1 MISKDELFKEEFYLN
16 LQDTLDKFEKIL
28 IKDGY
33 FKVKETKFIRQFE
46 YISDDYSYKSI
57 VTTEIKNGY
66 ISMSDNLMVD
76 PENKNWPFL
85 ILYQEEADL
94 YNDEIYISDNYS
106 PDQFFDDERK
116 TDKEMEKE
124 IEEIDQEAEKTI
136 KEHLEKPEIYI
147 RTGYKF
153 QEKDSIGAKKI
164 YPAIMEIDQFNDGG
178 YQYYQPYKA
187 YEIDTYLHSNV
198 SVHELINELN
208 TGDLIKLYKAFTDK
222 EY

>member
-1 MISKDELFKEEFYLN
+1 MISKDEMFKEEFYLN

-28 IKDGY
+28 IKDNY
-33 FKVKETKFIRQFE
+33 QKVKETKFIRQFE

-66 ISMSDNLMVD
+66 LLKDVSQ
-76 PENKNWPFL
+76 EWPFL

-94 YNDEIYISDNYS
+94 YNDEIYISDNYRC
-106 PDQFFDDERK
+106 DEDI
-116 TDKEMEKE
+116 DKSQEQINKE

-136 KEHLEKPEIYI
+136 KEHLDKPEIYI
-147 RTGYKF
+147 KYF
-153 QEKDSIGAKKI
+153 MEKDKIGTKKI
-164 YPAIMEIDQFNDGG
+164 YPAIMEIDSFNDVG

-198 SVHELINELN
+198 SLHELIRELN
-208 TGDLIKLYKAFTDK
+208 TADLINLYKAFTDK
-222 EY
+222 ED

>member
-33 FKVKETKFIRQFE
+33 QKVIDKRFIRQFE

-66 ISMSDNLMVD
+66 FLKDVSQD
-76 PENKNWPFL
+76 WPFL

-94 YNDEIYISDNYS
+94 YNDEIYISDNYH
-106 PDQFFDDERK
+106 PLDYHNQGEYIDK
-116 TDKEMEKE
+116 TQEQIDKE

-136 KEHLEKPEIYI
+136 KEHLNKPEIYI

-164 YPAIMEIDQFNDGG
+164 YPAIVEIDQFNEGG
-178 YQYYQPYKA
+178 YQYLQPYKA
-187 YEIDTYLHSNV
+187 YEIDTYLHSSV
-198 SVHELINELN
+198 SIRELIRELN
-208 TGDLIKLYKAFTDK
+208 TADLINLYKAFTDK
-222 EY
+222 EVI

>member
-1 MISKDELFKEEFYLN
+1 MISKDEMFKEEFYLN

-33 FKVKETKFIRQFE
+33 QLVKETKFIRQFE

-66 ISMSDNLMVD
+66 FLKEVSQD
-76 PENKNWPFL
+76 WPFL
-85 ILYQEEADL
+85 ILYQAEADL
-94 YNDEIYISDNYS
+94 YNDEIYISDNYHS
-106 PDQFFDDERK
+106 DEDIDKSQDQID
-116 TDKEMEKE
+116 KE

-147 RTGYKF
+147 RSF
-153 QEKDSIGAKKI
+153 LQKDGIGTKKI
-164 YPAIMEIDQFNDGG
+164 YPAIMEIDSFNEGG
-178 YQYYQPYKA
+178 YQYLQPYKA

-208 TGDLIKLYKAFTDK
+208 TADLINLYKAFTDK
-222 EY
+222 GRLHENS

>member
-1 MISKDELFKEEFYLN
+1 MISKDEMFKEEYYLN

-28 IKDGY
+28 IKDNY
-33 FKVKETKFIRQFE
+33 QKVKETKFIRQFE

-66 ISMSDNLMVD
+66 LLKDVSQ
-76 PENKNWPFL
+76 EWPFL
-85 ILYQEEADL
+85 ILYQEETDL
-94 YNDEIYISDNYS
+94 YNDEIYISDNCS

-136 KEHLEKPEIYI
+136 KEHLDKPEIYI
-147 RTGYKF
+147 KYF
-153 QEKDSIGAKKI
+153 MEKDKIGTKKI
-164 YPAIMEIDQFNDGG
+164 YPAIMEIDSFNDVG

-198 SVHELINELN
+198 SLHELINELN
-208 TGDLIKLYKAFTDK
+208 TADLIRLYKAFTGN
-222 EY
+222 

>member
-1 MISKDELFKEEFYLN
+1 MFKEEYYLN

-28 IKDGY
+28 IKDNY
-33 FKVKETKFIRQFE
+33 QKVKETKFIRQFE

-66 ISMSDNLMVD
+66 LLKDVSQ
-76 PENKNWPFL
+76 EWPFL
-85 ILYQEEADL
+85 ILYQEETDL

-124 IEEIDQEAEKTI
+124 IEEIDKEAEKTI

-178 YQYYQPYKA
+178 YQYLQPYKA

-198 SVHELINELN
+198 SVHELIRELN
-208 TGDLIKLYKAFTDK
+208 TADLIRLYKAFTDK
-222 EY
+222 EAYS

>member
-1 MISKDELFKEEFYLN
+1 MISKDEMFKEEFYLN

-33 FKVKETKFIRQFE
+33 QKVIDKRFIRQFE

-66 ISMSDNLMVD
+66 FLKDVSQD
-76 PENKNWPFL
+76 WPFL

-94 YNDEIYISDNYS
+94 YNDEIYISDNYH
-106 PDQFFDDERK
+106 PLDYDNQGEYIDK
-116 TDKEMEKE
+116 TQEQIEKE

-136 KEHLEKPEIYI
+136 KEHLDKPEIYI

-164 YPAIMEIDQFNDGG
+164 YPAIMEIDSFNEGG

-208 TGDLIKLYKAFTDK
+208 TADLIRLYKAFTDK
-222 EY
+222 EAYS

>member
-16 LQDTLDKFEKIL
+16 LQDTLDKFENIL
-28 IKDGY
+28 FKDGY
-33 FKVKETKFIRQFE
+33 QKVLDIKFIRQFE
-46 YISDDYSYKSI
+46 YISEDYSYKSI
-57 VTTEIKNGY
+57 ITTEIKNGY
-66 ISMSDNLMVD
+66 LPNT
-76 PENKNWPFL
+76 EGWPFL

-94 YNDEIYISDNYS
+94 YNDEIYISDNYQWDGEKEQS
-106 PDQFFDDERK
+106 EI
-116 TDKEMEKE
+116 DKEV
-124 IEEIDQEAEKTI
+124 IEIDKEAEKTI

-164 YPAIMEIDQFNDGG
+164 YPAIMEIDQFNDVG

-198 SVHELINELN
+198 SLHELINELN

-222 EY
+222 ED

>member
-1 MISKDELFKEEFYLN
+1 MISKDEMFKEEYYLN

-28 IKDGY
+28 IKDNY
-33 FKVKETKFIRQFE
+33 QKVKETKFIRQFE

-66 ISMSDNLMVD
+66 LLKDVSQD
-76 PENKNWPFL
+76 WPFL

-94 YNDEIYISDNYS
+94 YNDEIYISDNYRC
-106 PDQFFDDERK
+106 DEDI
-116 TDKEMEKE
+116 DKSQEQINKE

-136 KEHLEKPEIYI
+136 KEHLDKPEIYI
-147 RTGYKF
+147 KYYM
-153 QEKDSIGAKKI
+153 EKDKIGTKKI
-164 YPAIMEIDQFNDGG
+164 YPAIMEIDSFNDVG

-198 SVHELINELN
+198 SVHELIRELN
-208 TGDLIKLYKAFTDK
+208 TGDLIKLYKSFTDK
-222 EY
+222 EMIRNE

>member
-1 MISKDELFKEEFYLN
+1 MISKDEMFKEEFYLD
-16 LQDTLDKFEKIL
+16 LQNTLDKFEKIL
-28 IKDGY
+28 LKDEY
-33 FKVKETKFIRQFE
+33 QLVKETKFIRQFE

-66 ISMSDNLMVD
+66 LLKDVSQD
-76 PENKNWPFL
+76 WPFL

-124 IEEIDQEAEKTI
+124 IEEIDKEAEKTI
-136 KEHLEKPEIYI
+136 KEHLDKPEIYI

-164 YPAIMEIDQFNDGG
+164 YPAIMEIDQFNEGG

-208 TGDLIKLYKAFTDK
+208 TSDLIRLYKAFTGN
-222 EY
+222 

>member
-33 FKVKETKFIRQFE
+33 QKVIDKRFIRQFE

-66 ISMSDNLMVD
+66 FLKDVSQD
-76 PENKNWPFL
+76 WPFL

-94 YNDEIYISDNYS
+94 YDDEIYISDNYHYEY
-106 PDQFFDDERK
+106 DK
-116 TDKEMEKE
+116 TQSEIDKE
-124 IEEIDQEAEKTI
+124 IIEIDQEAEKTI
-136 KEHLEKPEIYI
+136 KEHLDKPEIYI
-147 RTGYKF
+147 KCF
-153 QEKDSIGAKKI
+153 MEKDKIGTKKI
-164 YPAIMEIDQFNDGG
+164 YPTIMEIDQFNEVG

-187 YEIDTYLHSNV
+187 YEIDSYLHSNV
-198 SVHELINELN
+198 SLHELIRELN
-208 TGDLIKLYKAFTDK
+208 TADLINLYKRFTDK
-222 EY
+222 EID

>member
-1 MISKDELFKEEFYLN
+1 MISKDEMFKEEFYLN

-33 FKVKETKFIRQFE
+33 QKVIDKRFIQQFE

-57 VTTEIKNGY
+57 VTTEIKNPY
-66 ISMSDNLMVD
+66 W
-76 PENKNWPFL
+76 PEKELINPANWPFL

-94 YNDEIYISDNYS
+94 TNDEIYISDNYHL
-106 PDQFFDDERK
+106 DEEIDK
-116 TDKEMEKE
+116 TQEQIDKEV
-124 IEEIDQEAEKTI
+124 IEIDQEAEKTI
-136 KEHLEKPEIYI
+136 KEHLDKLEIYI

-178 YQYYQPYKA
+178 YQYLQPYKA

-198 SVHELINELN
+198 SVHELIRELN
-208 TGDLIKLYKAFTDK
+208 TADLIRLYKAFTDK
-222 EY
+222 EK

>member
-66 ISMSDNLMVD
+66 LLKDVSQ
-76 PENKNWPFL
+76 EWPFL
-85 ILYQEEADL
+85 ILYQEETDL

-136 KEHLEKPEIYI
+136 KEHLDKPEIYI
-147 RTGYKF
+147 KYF
-153 QEKDSIGAKKI
+153 MEKDKIGTKKI
-164 YPAIMEIDQFNDGG
+164 YPAIMEIDSFNDVG

-198 SVHELINELN
+198 SLHELINELN
-208 TGDLIKLYKAFTDK
+208 TADLIRLYKAFTGN
-222 EY
+222 